1 MSTKVRNAC
10 RKLRLPAPQKFALV
24 AMADYARHDGTNVF
38 PTLKT
43 LEEETGFS
51 ESTLRRAITALEE
64 RALLVPER
72 KNRGGRL
79 LSNLYRIDLARVAEL
94 TAGQAGNPVT
104 VTALEPAAN
113 PVTVT
118 ALEAVGNPV
127 TVTLNPVTVT
137 ALEPEPMVEILPP
150 EELNPVT
157 LTENPVT
164 LTGESSLNKKERES
178 QATLICPNEPRHGS
192 RQWSPKID
200 DPNQFDLIDDTAL
213 FADYQP
219 VNPEPVGELE
229 PELPL
234 GLSLA
239 GEVMPPAAPVP
250 EVLPPEGV
258 GAAAGEVEATAPT
271 GGNVVAIT
279 TAGRRTKPTG
289 DAGFDEFYAA
299 YPRHEDRTD
308 ALKAYRAALKRPGV
322 THAVLMQGVAWYRAD
337 LERNP
342 RETQFIKLPATWL
355 NKGSYGNKP
364 SEAAN
369 HGQRGESGNRRH
381 GGLSAEQLRE
391 TRQRGVT
398 DGILRRLESRR
409 AAPH

>member
-104 VTALEPAAN
+104 VTALEP
-113 PVTVT
+113 
-118 ALEAVGNPV
+118 
-127 TVTLNPVTVT
+127 
-137 ALEPEPMVEILPP
+137 EPMVEILPP

-164 LTGESSLNKKERES
+164 LTAESSLNKKERES

-219 VNPEPVGELE
+219 ANPEPVGELE

-258 GAAAGEVEATAPT
+258 GAAAGEVEAPAPT
-271 GGNVVAIT
+271 GGNVVALAT
-279 TAGRRTKPTG
+279 GRRTKPTG

-381 GGLSAEQLRE
+381 GDFDPARNEEIRRRSIAQWAMS
-391 TRQRGVT
+391 RGV
-398 DGILRRLESRR
+398 GAGGAS
-409 AAPH
+409 